1 MARHR
6 NIRTMNYDEE
16 IDDYSSDDYGTSF
29 ENGCVTPETES
40 LYTYSRERLQSVSK
54 IWEPHN
60 PPVKEEDEDEMAT
73 HPHDDDVIDTS
84 QVTEADREKF
94 FDCLDKM
101 RSVVGDSEPEN
112 VLCQAAKSQNFD
124 PERALDIIFS
134 RRSGRDKPDVPAA
147 IHGAFKAGVA
157 EAVSNPNSQNNQFQS
172 EFNIDALLGSAS
184 VTTQGMDIDSLLS
197 GKLPSIAFPAL
208 PDTVTDFSH
217 NSGPLHG
224 SPGNLADSLGTLMDS
239 SLTLDDLLGTSIEP
253 RKGLDLKQILAGN
266 TSNQTKEQ
274 AGLNQTLA
282 TRESNN
288 PMIVPIRTS
297 TTDINELSLSGK
309 VTDAL
314 DELLQAS
321 AEQQSIE
328 RNRLAPS
335 QETSEMSRV
344 LLKLQRRNEGALG
357 TTIRWYKGLYL
368 RQKETFAFE
377 EPSPDDLVK
386 NTVQR
391 NGETFC
397 GVKKL
402 FFPETK
408 PLKQHRAPL
417 ISVPPVEVPMRVTFS
432 GKNFKELS
440 SKASKFQPGK
450 EAARELNELKIE
462 QEINN
467 APKKLPPDTP
477 KVTSSPKPARHLKVD
492 TKIIQEQY
500 DKERSARKPLLNL
513 VVIGHVDA
521 GKSTLM
527 GHLLYLTGNVSKKTM
542 DKYEH
547 ESKKFGKASFAF
559 AWVLDETPEER
570 SRGITMDIAH
580 ARLETGHRIVNILD
594 APGHKEF
601 IPNMITGAAQ
611 ADAGILVVNATR
623 GEFETGFESGGQ
635 TREHT
640 MLIRSLGVSQLAV
653 VVNKL
658 ETCAWSENRFNEI
671 ASALR
676 PFFKQTGFGEQSV
689 SYVPCSGLTG
699 DNLHER
705 SKNSLLTAWYKGPC
719 LLEVI
724 DHMRPPARAVTRP
737 LRMCVTDVFK
747 GVQSG
752 VCVAGRI
759 ESGSVA
765 QGDKLSVMPAQENC
779 IVKALAIDELSQQR
793 VFAGDN
799 VVVTLDKCDPANIV
813 SGSVLCDLS
822 NLIRVVTKFEAK
834 VVIFNVD
841 VPIIKGFP
849 VILHFQATSEQ
860 AHFGRLIKEL
870 NRGTGEVIRE
880 KPRYLGKN
888 STGVV
893 IIKVARPVCLEL
905 YQDSKELGRITL
917 RQRGQTIA
925 AGIVTA
931 LL

>member
-1 MARHR
+1 MTKICRFLPSPTLF
-6 NIRTMNYDEE
+6 ITE

-157 EAVSNPNSQNNQFQS
+157 EA
-172 EFNIDALLGSAS
+172 
-184 VTTQGMDIDSLLS
+184 
-197 GKLPSIAFPAL
+197 
-208 PDTVTDFSH
+208 
-217 NSGPLHG
+217 
-224 SPGNLADSLGTLMDS
+224 
-239 SLTLDDLLGTSIEP
+239 
-253 RKGLDLKQILAGN
+253 
-266 TSNQTKEQ
+266 
-274 AGLNQTLA
+274 
-282 TRESNN
+282 
-288 PMIVPIRTS
+288 
-297 TTDINELSLSGK
+297 
-309 VTDAL
+309 
-314 DELLQAS
+314 
-321 AEQQSIE
+321 
-328 RNRLAPS
+328 
-335 QETSEMSRV
+335 
-344 LLKLQRRNEGALG
+344 
-357 TTIRWYKGLYL
+357 
-368 RQKETFAFE
+368 
-377 EPSPDDLVK
+377 
-386 NTVQR
+386 
-391 NGETFC
+391 